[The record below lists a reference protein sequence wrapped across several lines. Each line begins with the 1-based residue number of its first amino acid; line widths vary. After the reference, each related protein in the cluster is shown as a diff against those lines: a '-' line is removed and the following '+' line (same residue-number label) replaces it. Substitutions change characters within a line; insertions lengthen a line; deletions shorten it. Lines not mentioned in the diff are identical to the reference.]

1 MNTLVVGGTWGAA
14 DEIKSSKIAIL
25 TAGCLGADLRN
36 GGTIEELDLCIML
49 DVPKYD
55 LVVWMPK
62 IDNELPKHYPV
73 KKTGAVLIVSKVM
86 HEGVSK
92 LDAVKR
98 SFMMHGNAVI
108 CIRDSE
114 KFKTFELVDALGH
127 QWSSDSG
134 VQATCD
140 AVQKLA
146 EWTRGSIRVPTRSTG
161 KISGIFHKP
170 TEDMGVGPLLA
181 MTRKLANA
189 VETKMQERY
198 FGNVSTR
205 CTSLFPSTGHTLSC
219 LSGCPGITLAWV
231 SARNTDKR
239 FLSLDDMV
247 LVETHGENLD
257 YYGARKPSVD
267 TAVQM
272 ALYRQYPSI
281 KYMIH
286 GHAYVEGART
296 TDHYFPCGDLR
307 EVPEIS
313 RVWQYKPGG
322 AVNLLHHGFLLAA
335 TSMDEMTHLVAMVRA
350 NIQPLE

>member
-14 DEIKSSKIAIL
+14 DEVRSSKIAL
-25 TAGCLGADLRN
+25 LMAGCLGADLRN
-36 GGTIEELDLCIML
+36 GGTVEELDLVML

-62 IDNELPKHYPV
+62 ISNELPKHYPV

-98 SFMMHGNAVI
+98 IFMMHGNAVI

-114 KFKTFELVDALGH
+114 KFKQFELVDALGH
-127 QWSSDSG
+127 QWSADSG

-140 AVQKLA
+140 AIQKLA
-146 EWTRGSIRVPTRSTG
+146 EWTRGSIRVPTKSIGDDGGTSACLSHQQDVER
-161 KISGIFHKP
+161 
-170 TEDMGVGPLLA
+170 LLD
-181 MTRKLANA
+181 MTRRLSSA

-205 CTSLFPSTGHTLSC
+205 CTSLFPSSGHTMRC
-219 LSGCPGITLAWV
+219 LCDCGGLTLALV

-239 FLSLDDMV
+239 FLSIDDMV
-247 LVETHGENLD
+247 LVEAHGESLD
-257 YYGARKPSVD
+257 YYGVRKPSVD

-272 ALYRQYPSI
+272 ALYRQYREI
-281 KYMIH
+281 EYMIH
-286 GHAYVEGART
+286 GHAYITDART
-296 TDHYFPCGDLR
+296 TELYFPCSDMR
-307 EVPEIS
+307 ELPEIN
-313 RVWQYKPGG
+313 RLWREG
-322 AVNLLHHGFLLAA
+322 AVGAINLLHHGFLLAA
-335 TSMDEMTHLVAMVRA
+335 SSLDQMEQLVMMACA